1 MNLIEPGD
9 QREFLI
15 YGFRYALGRSSY
27 AVYTVSEAIKKAWPS
42 LSEHDRDL
50 IQREIREAIES
61 CCYGMECDK
70 QTWER
75 ILGMPVH
82 AS

>member
-1 MNLIEPGD
+1 MIISEID

-27 AVYTVSEAIKKAWPS
+27 AVYTVSQAIKKAWPK
-42 LSEHDRDL
+42 LTQADREL

-61 CCYGMECDK
+61 GRYGMECDRES
-70 QTWER
+70 WEQ
-75 ILGMPVH
+75 ILCLT
-82 AS
+82 